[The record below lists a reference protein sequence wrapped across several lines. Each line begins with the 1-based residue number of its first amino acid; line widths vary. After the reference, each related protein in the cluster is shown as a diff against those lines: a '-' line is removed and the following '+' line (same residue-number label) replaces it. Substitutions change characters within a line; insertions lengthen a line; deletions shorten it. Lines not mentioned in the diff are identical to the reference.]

1 MNGPIDP
8 GDPDDAAIGRMI
20 AAGEA
25 NLSLYSVEVE
35 TIRHLLSAVE
45 ALQKA
50 GNLTSMGF
58 AEDHCENAMVEIRR
72 AMRSVGG

>member
-1 MNGPIDP
+1 MSNTVDP
-8 GDPDDAAIGRMI
+8 KDLDDAVIGRMVEE
-20 AAGEA
+20 GEL
-25 NLSLYSVEVE
+25 NLSLFSVEVE

-45 ALQKA
+45 ALQRA

-58 AEDHCENAMVEIRR
+58 ASDYCENAMVEIRK